1 MQHANKLKH
10 MAQRRDQGLTHR
22 ELGQEFGISRQH
34 VGRLLAATLSPEK
47 NIIKD
52 PSPTEFD
59 GVA

>member
-1 MQHANKLKH
+1 MQHPKRIKH
-10 MAQRRDQGLTHR
+10 MAQRRDQGLTHK

-52 PSPTEFD
+52 PSQMEFD